1 MKLSKNF
8 PAASHRSTQ
17 TKLVLIVSCFLA
29 ASLSFAQKNLQPATL
44 IKADRDTL
52 RGFIDYRNWEKN
64 PDKIDFYRS
73 VDGPA
78 ASYTPKSINS
88 FEVSGEKYTSAAITY
103 DDSPYRTEDLK
114 EEVKYNYVTDTV
126 FLLNLV
132 QGEKSLYYFRDI
144 KGKENYFILNNSG
157 FELLLYKRYLKRAE
171 NGGITVAQNKK
182 FTGQLQNYLQD
193 CKSLQSKFPE
203 LRYNR
208 PDLAK
213 LFQEYYECTNTNA
226 NSQNKAFT
234 KQNQFGILTGVS
246 FTKLTYYNGMDYFSE
261 ADYPIST
268 NFSGGLFYDIVFPRN
283 FGRMS
288 ISNQFLYYAYKTE
301 SFYNESVTTR
311 IGLNYVMMNNL
322 ARYKFPLNKTD
333 FFIEAGTAVG
343 FGFNE
348 TNYQKFEET
357 SSQRASEGKAFRE
370 LSKLYLGVN
379 TGIGLTRGKLVL
391 ECRYMFGFKKTDF
404 LPEGTSVG
412 SRTSAGFVMLGYK
425 L

>member
-1 MKLSKNF
+1 MKFSKYYLAGSHFNSLSK
-8 PAASHRSTQ
+8 
-17 TKLVLIVSCFLA
+17 LMLIISCFFVA
-29 ASLSFAQKNLQPATL
+29 GVSFAQKNLQPATL
-44 IKADRDTL
+44 INANRDTL
-52 RGFIDYRNWEKN
+52 HGFIDYRNWEKN

-73 VDGPA
+73 VDSPA
-78 ASYTPKSINS
+78 ASYTPQSIKS

-114 EEVKYNYVTDTV
+114 EEVIYNYVIDTV
-126 FLLNLV
+126 FLLTLM
-132 QGEKSLYYFRDI
+132 QGDKSLYYFRDV
-144 KGKENYFILNNSG
+144 KGKENYFILNKSG
-157 FELLLYKRYLKRAE
+157 FELLLYKRYFKRAE

-182 FTGQLQNYLQD
+182 FTGQLQNYLQE
-193 CKSLQSKFPE
+193 CSSIQKKFPE

-208 PDLAK
+208 TDLVK
-213 LFQEYYECTNTNA
+213 LFQAYYECTNKNE

-234 KQNQFGILTGVS
+234 KQNQFGILAGVS

-261 ADYPIST
+261 ADYPVST
-268 NFSGGLFYDIVFPRN
+268 NFSGGVFYDIVFPRN

-301 SFYNESVTTR
+301 SFYNESVTTS
-311 IGLNYVMMNNL
+311 IGLNYIMMNNL
-322 ARYKFPLNKTD
+322 ARYKFPLNKAD

-357 SSQRASEGKAFRE
+357 SSQRASEQKAFRE

-379 TGIGLTRGKLVL
+379 TGLGFTFGKMLL

-412 SRTSAGFVMLGYK
+412 SRINAGFVMVGYRF
-425 L
+425 